1 MERRQFRG
9 WRRLAFKSLYEAL
22 LPNMAI
28 LRYSTRTLLKSRGF
42 TAVAVAT
49 LALGIGANTAVFSLL
64 RAVFLA
70 PLPVADADR
79 VVAVVERRPTSGDAD
94 IPVSGHEYAAW
105 KAENQS
111 LSDIA
116 LFRADLTNLTGAGE
130 PRKLQVL
137 RTSANFL
144 PLLGIS
150 AVHGRVFAPGEDRAG
165 FDRVVVLSDDLWR
178 RQFAGDPAVIGQK
191 IFLNDQ
197 AHEVIGILAPLP
209 KALSEDAWV
218 PLDVPEQIR
227 TVGRHNMNA
236 IARLRPGVEMA
247 HAAAD
252 LAAISARLAQ
262 QNPRDNTGHDV
273 GLLGLRDAMVGEV
286 RPAML
291 TLVAAA
297 GFVLLIACAN
307 VMNLLLTRGASRQK
321 ELAVR
326 AALGATRGRL
336 VRELLVESLLVAAAG
351 GAAGL
356 LLAAWIVDAVPALPA
371 VQIPLLETARVDWQA
386 LVAATVMAG
395 LAGLGAGIAP
405 ALRGARQHPG
415 WLREGNRS
423 SDDPG
428 RRRLRTVLVAAET
441 GMALVLLAGAG
452 LMINSFF
459 RLISTDA
466 GFTTER
472 VLVVPVDLPAARYPK
487 PHQQRELFD
496 RLQARFAATPGV
508 EAVGAVSHLPLGGS
522 DNWSAFTVVGRP
534 APAPGQ
540 ELNAPVRTASPD
552 YFRVLGIPLI
562 RGRFFTDSDA
572 RVSVPLIRWY
582 PQQPNPDRFDQPQS
596 PPVAII
602 SEAAAQ
608 RHFPG
613 EDPIGKRIRVMFSP
627 EVTIVGIVGNIKH
640 NALNLPAYP
649 HIYLPQSQ
657 EVWNWTSFV
666 VKTNGSLAALA
677 PVLRAQVAAVDPQ
690 LPVSVRAME
699 EVRADSVGQPRLYAL
714 LVGCFALVALGLAVV
729 GIFGVVS
736 HMVVQRTREIGVR
749 VALGAEQREILRLV
763 VGQGMQPVAVGLAVG
778 IAAALM
784 LTRSLKELLFE
795 VEPTDPLTLTVVVAL
810 LGTVGLIACWIPA
823 RRAAA
828 LDPIA
833 ALRAE

>member
-1 MERRQFRG
+1 
-9 WRRLAFKSLYEAL
+9 
-22 LPNMAI
+22 MAI
-28 LRYSTRTLLKSRGF
+28 LRYAIRTLLKSRGF

-105 KAENQS
+105 KTQNQS
-111 LSDIA
+111 LSEIA
-116 LFRADLTNLTGAGE
+116 LFRGDLTNLTGGGE

-137 RTSANFL
+137 RASANFL

-178 RQFAGDPAVIGQK
+178 RQFGGDPAVIGRK

-197 AHEVIGILAPLP
+197 AHEVIGVLPPLP

-218 PLDVPEQIR
+218 PLDVPLQIR
-227 TVGRHNMNA
+227 TVGRHNLSA
-236 IARLRPGVEMA
+236 IARLRPGVDIKQ
-247 HAAAD
+247 AAAD
-252 LAAISARLAQ
+252 LSAISSRLAQ
-262 QNPRDNTGHDV
+262 EIPSDNTGHDV
-273 GLLGLRDAMVGEV
+273 GLRILRDAMVGEV
-286 RPAML
+286 RPAMV

-336 VRELLVESLLVAAAG
+336 VRELLVESLLVSAAG

-441 GMALVLLAGAG
+441 ALALVLLAGAG

-466 GFTTER
+466 GFTTAR
-472 VLVVPVDLPAARYPK
+472 VLVVQVDLPEARYPK
-487 PHQQRELFD
+487 PHQQREFFD
-496 RLQARFAATPGV
+496 RLQARLAATPGV

-522 DNWSAFTVVGRP
+522 DNWSYFRVVGRP

-582 PQQPNPDRFDQPQS
+582 PQQPNPDQFDQPQS

-613 EDPIGKRIRVMFSP
+613 EDPIGKRIHVMFSP
-627 EVTIVGIVGNIKH
+627 EVTIVGIVGNVKH

-666 VKTNGSLAALA
+666 VKTTGSLEALA
-677 PVLRAQVAAVDPQ
+677 PLLRAQVTAVDPQ
-690 LPVSVRAME
+690 LPVTVRTMDD
-699 EVRADSVGQPRLYAL
+699 VRADSVGQPRLYAL
-714 LVGCFALVALGLAVV
+714 LVGCFAAVALGLAVV

-749 VALGAEQREILRLV
+749 VALGAEQREILKLV
-763 VGQGMQPVAVGLAVG
+763 VGQGMQPVAFGLAVG
-778 IAAALM
+778 IAGALM

-795 VEPTDPLTLTVVVAL
+795 VEPTDPLTLAVVVAL
-810 LGTVGLIACWIPA
+810 LGAVGLIACWIPA
-823 RRAAA
+823 RRAAG